1 MYLIFSPQHTH
12 SHTLQIQWIS
22 QASAEQ
28 RQGRAGRVAPGH
40 CYRLYS
46 AAVFQQQ
53 FPQWDTPEI
62 CRTPL
67 EDTLLLMKDM
77 GIKNVETFPFPTLP
91 EHGSIQA
98 ALQIL
103 VALGAVD
110 KNKEISTLGRAM
122 MKFPVG
128 VRYAKMLVLAMEK
141 REILELTVDV
151 IAALTGRSPIIRPE
165 ELMMQGK
172 EEKEEEEEE
181 EEKEE
186 EEKEENSGWNVSV
199 GLCTELRKCR
209 ESLLLWREASSDALS
224 LLRLFG
230 AYLVSSS
237 RSAFCARHFL
247 REKVPMHAHADPQT
261 MREMNELRRQI
272 VRILL
277 QQDSSLLQCLAIP
290 VIPPTPAQY
299 SLLRQVTDS

>member
-1 MYLIFSPQHTH
+1 M
-12 SHTLQIQWIS
+12 
-22 QASAEQ
+22 
-28 RQGRAGRVAPGH
+28 APGH

-91 EHGSIQA
+91 EQGSIQA

-122 MKFPVG
+122 MKYPVG
-128 VRYAKMLVLAMEK
+128 VRYAKMLVLAGEK
-141 REILELTVDV
+141 KEILGLMVGV

-165 ELMMQGK
+165 ELMMRGK
-172 EEKEEEEEE
+172 EKKEEEEEEEEE

-186 EEKEENSGWNVSV
+186 KEENSGRV
-199 GLCTELRKCR
+199 GI
-209 ESLLLWREASSDALS
+209 
-224 LLRLFG
+224 LF
-230 AYLVSSS
+230 S
-237 RSAFCARHFL
+237 
-247 REKVPMHAHADPQT
+247 
-261 MREMNELRRQI
+261 
-272 VRILL
+272 
-277 QQDSSLLQCLAIP
+277 
-290 VIPPTPAQY
+290 
-299 SLLRQVTDS
+299 

>member
-1 MYLIFSPQHTH
+1 M
-12 SHTLQIQWIS
+12 
-22 QASAEQ
+22 
-28 RQGRAGRVAPGH
+28 APGH

-91 EHGSIQA
+91 EQGSIQA

-122 MKFPVG
+122 MKYPVG
-128 VRYAKMLVLAMEK
+128 VRYAKMLVLAGEK
-141 REILELTVDV
+141 KEILGLMVGV

-165 ELMMQGK
+165 ELMMRGK
-172 EEKEEEEEE
+172 EKKEDQSI
-181 EEKEE
+181 
-186 EEKEENSGWNVSV
+186 N
-199 GLCTELRKCR
+199 
-209 ESLLLWREASSDALS
+209 
-224 LLRLFG
+224 
-230 AYLVSSS
+230 SSS
-237 RSAFCARHFL
+237 FGSS
-247 REKVPMHAHADPQT
+247 
-261 MREMNELRRQI
+261 LRRERSLPRMMSMVWSMVSLA
-272 VRILL
+272 VR
-277 QQDSSLLQCLAIP
+277 AP
-290 VIPPTPAQY
+290 VVSRVKP
-299 SLLRQVTDS
+299 